1 MTADRPNERPLS
13 PETLAVSHGY
23 DPASARGAAKPPAYF
38 SSTFCYPSAA
48 EAKALHV
55 AFFDGVEAGAA
66 PGYIY
71 ARLGHP
77 NLDMVEA
84 RLAALDGA
92 EDSACFAAGMASI
105 FTTLMAF
112 LTPGDVILH
121 TRPLYG
127 GTDAL
132 IYGELARLGFKAVG
146 ITDAVDPAAVAA
158 AADAAMAAGRVG
170 FIWVESP
177 ANPTAT
183 IADLA
188 LISATA
194 DRIAASQGS
203 RPLIAVD
210 NTFLGPLVSNPL
222 AHGADLVMTSLTK
235 YAAGHSDLLAGGI
248 SGSADLIR
256 RLKAARTLFGTPL
269 DAHSCW
275 LLLRSLE
282 TLGLRTERAFAN
294 AKAIATY
301 LKAHPKIA
309 SVTWLGFLEEGTPA
323 RAAFD
328 RQYRGTGSTFVFRI
342 KGDEAAAFR
351 FLDRLKVMRM
361 AVSLGGTETLICHS
375 ATTTHYAVPKQR
387 REEVGVNDS
396 TLRISVGIEN
406 PADLLADLEQ
416 ALEAI

>member
-1 MTADRPNERPLS
+1 MTVRLPNDRPPS
-13 PETLAVSHGY
+13 AETLAISAGY
-23 DPASARGAAKPPAYF
+23 DPASARGAAKPPVYLT
-38 SSTFCYPSAA
+38 STFVYPSAA

-55 AFFDGVEAGAA
+55 AFFDGVDAGAA
-66 PGYIY
+66 PGFIY

-92 EDSACFAAGMASI
+92 EDAACFASGMAAI
-105 FTTLMAF
+105 MTTLTA
-112 LTPGDVILH
+112 LAVPGEVILH
-121 TRPLYG
+121 SRPLYG

-132 IYGELARLGFKAVG
+132 IHGELARLGYKAVG
-146 ITDAVDPAAVAA
+146 LSDAVDPAAVAA
-158 AADAAMAAGRVG
+158 AADAAMAAGPVG
-170 FIWVESP
+170 VIWIESP

-188 LISATA
+188 LIAAAA
-194 DRIAASQGS
+194 DRIAAAQGR
-203 RPLIAVD
+203 RPPIVVD

-222 AHGADLVMTSLTK
+222 RHGADLVMTSLTK
-235 YAAGHSDLLAGGI
+235 YAAGHSDLLAGGL
-248 SGSADLIR
+248 SGSAAMVR
-256 RLKAARTLFGTPL
+256 RLKQARTLFGNPL

-294 AKAIATY
+294 ARAIAGF
-301 LKAHPKIA
+301 LKDHPKVRA
-309 SVTWLGFLEEGTPA
+309 VTWLGFLEPGTAA

-328 RQYRGTGSTFVFRI
+328 RQYRGTGSTFSFKI
-342 KGDEAAAFR
+342 TGDEAAAFR
-351 FLDRLKVMRM
+351 MLDRLRVLRM

-375 ATTTHYAVPKQR
+375 ASTTHYAVPKAR
-387 REEVGVNDS
+387 REAVGVDDS

-406 PADLLADLEQ
+406 PDDLLADLDQ